1 MYELVE
7 EAHKVLR
14 VPPPEFDFENPPE
27 DPKEIEKNMIEA
39 IDRYGGLG
47 LSANQCGLPYKMFVM
62 RTADKGVVSF
72 WNPKLLKVSQDTDNM
87 KEGCLSFPDIYL
99 MIKRSKVI
107 EFEYQDTDG
116 EKIVLTLEGMASRC
130 VQHELDHLN
139 GILFLQRASRLK
151 IERAI
156 KARPKEKKKREE
168 YERRMQV
175 ARYLADR
182 EQSNA
187 DADGSEDAISSN
199 DDTQP
204 VDSGRGEESNSVS

>member
-14 VPPPEFDFENPPE
+14 VPPPEFNFENPPE

-39 IDRYGGLG
+39 VERYGGLG
-47 LSANQCGLPYKMFVM
+47 LSANQCGLPYRMFVM
-62 RTADKGVVSF
+62 RTADKGVVAF
-72 WNPKLLKVSQDTDNM
+72 WNPKITKLSNDTDNM

-107 EFEYQDTDG
+107 EFEYQDTEG
-116 EKIVLTLEGMASRC
+116 EKVTLVLEGMAARC

-151 IERAI
+151 IERAL
-156 KARPKEKKKREE
+156 KARPKERKKRLE
-168 YERRMQV
+168 YERRR
-175 ARYLADR
+175 AIANYIA
-182 EQSNA
+182 EQSKSNEETD
-187 DADGSEDAISSN
+187 DAVSTS
-199 DDTQP
+199 DDSQP
-204 VDSGRGEESNSVS
+204 SDSGRGEESDTVS